1 MAKGPRYNLPYRRR
15 RKQLTDYRKRRAY
28 ILSDKPRMV
37 VRTSSKHTTV
47 QFVEA
52 KPHGDVT
59 LASAK
64 SDELTKRYGWR
75 LGTGNIPASYL
86 TGLLAGRKA
95 LAQGLDSAIL
105 DIGTRGSS
113 KGARV
118 FSALRGAL
126 DAGVSIPH
134 DKQILPEDS
143 RIRGEHISA
152 YQREVSSERERTGYQ
167 FSSYLKGK
175 TEPEAIRTDFD
186 KTRARIERRESL

>member
-1 MAKGPRYNLPYRRR
+1 
-15 RKQLTDYRKRRAY
+15 
-28 ILSDKPRMV
+28 MV
-37 VRTSSKHTTV
+37 VRTSNKHTTV

-64 SDELTKRYGWR
+64 SDELTRRYGWR

-95 LAQGLDSAIL
+95 LTQGLDSAIL
-105 DIGTRGSS
+105 DIGPRGSS
-113 KGARV
+113 KGARI
-118 FSALRGAL
+118 FSALKGAL
-126 DAGVSIPH
+126 DAGVNIPH

-143 RIRGEHISA
+143 RIRGEHIST
-152 YQREVSSERERTGYQ
+152 YHRGISSESERTGYQ

-175 TEPEAIRTDFD
+175 TEPERIQTDFD
-186 KTRARIERRESL
+186 KTKARIERRESP